1 MSKIVSIKKKTTDL
15 TVVESS
21 FEKKMMTIKNDQFRK
36 TQEIDRFA
44 VTFKQAMGKTAAA
57 YLELSKLA
65 YDASLRFHD
74 DKWAYDYFC
83 EKIGLSKPYLR
94 KLAQIG
100 SKADELVE
108 HMHFLPNS
116 MNSLYELAQL
126 NDKDFKTVIRK
137 KDNLRTLTSAE
148 ISKLNQS
155 KAKKHKNV
163 ALVEEPRKSKT
174 KFINDFAKDLLLEH
188 QYQIE
193 KIEIRFDPKN
203 SLMPAR
209 APRVVIVKGSSRT
222 KGK

>member
-1 MSKIVSIKKKTTDL
+1 MSKIVPLKKKSNNL
-15 TVVESS
+15 TVMESS
-21 FEKKMMTIKNDQFRK
+21 FEKKMMTIKNEQIRK

-44 VTFKQAMGKTAAA
+44 ITFKQAMGKTAAA

-65 YDASLRFHD
+65 YDASLRFHE

-83 EKIGLSKPYLR
+83 EKIGLSKSYLR

-108 HMHFLPNS
+108 HIHFLPNS

-126 NDKDFKTVIRK
+126 DDKDFRTVIRK
-137 KDNLRTLTSAE
+137 KDNLRTLTSVE

-155 KAKKHKNV
+155 KAKKHRNV
-163 ALVEEPRKSKT
+163 VIVDEPRKSKT

-193 KIEIRFDPKN
+193 KIEIRYDPKN
-203 SLMPAR
+203 SLMPAK
-209 APRVVIVKGSSRT
+209 APKVVIVKRSDRNGR
-222 KGK
+222 K